1 MRLIG
6 MIWNK
11 IMECS
16 NKKCIRSAQ
25 CGILDITG
33 KVPQGSCSYFKEN
46 KNKEAENGN
55 GTSGTDQTIEVQ

>member
-1 MRLIG
+1 
-6 MIWNK
+6 
-11 IMECS
+11 MECP